1 MGKWQKL
8 GTNVILMSI
17 GSIGSKLITF
27 LMVPFYTA
35 VLSTQDYGIAD
46 LIFTTVNLL
55 APLFTMT
62 VSEAVLR
69 FALDKSTDDRQV
81 LTIGLSINTIGAVVL
96 LCLSPLIGFIPSLQP
111 YVGYFI
117 LYYLSYTFYN
127 LVLNFTNG
135 IGKVSLYTFASICQ
149 TIVLVVANIV
159 SLLVFKLGI
168 QGYLLSYVIS
178 YFCATLILFFGGKEY
193 HYWTSPFQIKK
204 EEVTKMMKYSLPMIP
219 NTISW
224 WVSNSS
230 DKYML
235 AAICGVT
242 INGIYS
248 VAYKIPTILSVVF
261 SIFMSAW
268 RLSAVDDFGSKECQ
282 NFYSSVYRKIEGGIV
297 IVAAGIILLNKY
309 LASLLFSNEFYVAWV
324 FVPVLVIAF
333 MLHGLGEFFG
343 SIYTSAQK
351 TSVLFYSSFTG
362 AICNVVMN
370 AILIPLYGGLGAA
383 IATLLSYLIILIFR
397 MVHSRKIMPLHINV
411 LHSITSFLLLLGM
424 CIIQTVDIK
433 YSFGFS
439 SFIFLIIILVE
450 KKLIVDVWTKVI
462 QKIKRMKIDR
472 RR

>member
-1 MGKWQKL
+1 MGKWKKL

-35 VLSTQDYGIAD
+35 VLSTGDYGIAD

-55 APLFTMT
+55 APIFTMT

-69 FALDKSTDDRQV
+69 FALDKNTENKQV

-96 LCLSPLIGFIPSLQP
+96 LCLSPLICFVPSLKP

-127 LVLNFTNG
+127 LVLSFTSG
-135 IGKVSLYTFASICQ
+135 IGKVPLYTFASICQ
-149 TIVLVVANIV
+149 TIILVVSNIV

-168 QGYLLSYVIS
+168 QGYLLSYVLS
-178 YFCATLILFFGGKEY
+178 YFCATLILFWGGKEY
-193 HYWTSPFQIKK
+193 HYCVSPFHIRK
-204 EEVTKMMKYSLPMIP
+204 EDVIKMMKYSLPMIP

-242 INGIYS
+242 VNGIYS

-261 SIFMSAW
+261 GIFMSAW

-282 NFYSSVYRKIEGGIV
+282 RFYSTVYRNIEGGIV
-297 IVAAGIILLNKY
+297 IVAAGIILANKY
-309 LASLLFSNEFYVAWV
+309 LASLLFAKEFYVAWV
-324 FVPVLVIAF
+324 YVPVLVIAF
-333 MLHGLGEFFG
+333 MVHGLGEFFG
-343 SIYTSAQK
+343 SVYTSAQK

-362 AICNVVMN
+362 AISNVIMN
-370 AILIPLYGGLGAA
+370 VILIPIYGGLGAA
-383 IATLLSYLIILIFR
+383 IATLLSYLVILIFR
-397 MVHSRKIMPLHINV
+397 MIHSRKIMPIHMNV
-411 LHSITSFLLLLGM
+411 VHSVISFLLLVGM
-424 CIIQTVDIK
+424 CIVQTVDME
-433 YSFGFS
+433 YSFYTS
-439 SFIFLIIILVE
+439 LLLFLIIIFIE
-450 KKLIVDVWTKVI
+450 KTLIIDFGIKMIRKV
-462 QKIKRMKIDR
+462 KRR
-472 RR
+472 NRG